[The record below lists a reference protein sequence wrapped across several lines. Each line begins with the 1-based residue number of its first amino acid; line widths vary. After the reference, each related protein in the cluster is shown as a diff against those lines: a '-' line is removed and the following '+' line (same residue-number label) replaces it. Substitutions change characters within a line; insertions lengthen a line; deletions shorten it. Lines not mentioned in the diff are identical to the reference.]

1 MSNYE
6 IDPRRSPSRLLRTLT
21 ADLTA
26 AAAGQGVIDR
36 LADKATRDRTR
47 ALIRAG
53 THHWIYDPEVPGV
66 VGLVERENPARAVVI
81 VYLASAEGGEDFET
95 GEGFDEEETP

>member
-1 MSNYE
+1 M
-6 IDPRRSPSRLLRTLT
+6 RTLT

-36 LADKATRDRTR
+36 MADKATRDRTR
-47 ALIRAG
+47 ALVRAG
-53 THHWIYDPEVPGV
+53 SHRWLYDPEVPGV
-66 VGLVERENPARAVVI
+66 VGLVLRDQPTRAVVI

-95 GEGFDEEETP
+95 GEGFEEEA